1 MLPSIQKREVGSI
14 ILPSSASLGGLPEP
28 GASTSLA
35 LYNLKCRF
43 VMKAEFTSALKR
55 KAGPELPS
63 LPSEMC
69 VFYLLVSFGRDGKNQ
84 DQPGKL
90 AVSVSG
96 PQAIGLR

>member
-1 MLPSIQKREVGSI
+1 
-14 ILPSSASLGGLPEP
+14 
-28 GASTSLA
+28 
-35 LYNLKCRF
+35 
-43 VMKAEFTSALKR
+43 MKAEFTSALKR